1 MVGEPGVVVVVVVS
15 SATAVTVLSVL
26 VVAVVAVVAAEVV
39 APPPFSA
46 LVVCCFWSTPT
57 FMVGWGEKK
66 YGLVVV
72 PAGRVVK
79 LIISWAVGGIA
90 LSVLR
95 ADFHKSPSYPY
106 CPTFQHAGLLYAI
119 LSRQPSNLGG
129 V

>member
-46 LVVCCFWSTPT
+46 LVVCCFWSTTT

-72 PAGRVVK
+72 PAGRVGKIVYPG
-79 LIISWAVGGIA
+79 LWGASVAVCVLTPIIACP
-90 LSVLR
+90 LR
-95 ADFHKSPSYPY
+95 
-106 CPTFQHAGLLYAI
+106 T
-119 LSRQPSNLGG
+119 
-129 V
+129 

>member
-46 LVVCCFWSTPT
+46 LVVCCFWSTTT

-72 PAGRVVK
+72 WLPAGRESK
-79 LIISWAVGGIA
+79 NCLILGCGGH
-90 LSVLR
+90 R
-95 ADFHKSPSYPY
+95 SPSVSSL
-106 CPTFQHAGLLYAI
+106 QL
-119 LSRQPSNLGG
+119 
-129 V
+129 